1 MLIVQG
7 ARGDTWIAQNRPR
20 TGRAPQRPSAH
31 AFSSSLGCSNI
42 MLDDTAPAALEQY
55 LLLLLSDR
63 YAKLTVFVHEPY
75 FSLI

>member
-1 MLIVQG
+1 MTLG
-7 ARGDTWIAQNRPR
+7 LPRNRPR

-31 AFSSSLGCSNI
+31 AFFTSLGCSNI
-42 MLDDTAPAALEQY
+42 MLDDPAPAALEQY

-63 YAKLTVFVHEPY
+63 YAKLTVSVHEPY